1 MYDLYPSSTSFLEKR
16 KTENIMPFSVP
27 KIKREIRRTKIW
39 ANRVAKRTPEEY
51 NIRRFSHP

>member
-1 MYDLYPSSTSFLEKR
+1 
-16 KTENIMPFSVP
+16 MPFSVP
-27 KIKREIRRTKIW
+27 KIKREIRHTKIW